1 MFVECINLIFKTKLI
16 DIFPCSCY
24 VDYVEMSNL
33 YRVFPRIVPNHFSN
47 AIKDYRRFRTMC

>member
-16 DIFPCSCY
+16 DIFPCCY

-33 YRVFPRIVPNHFSN
+33 NRIFPRIVPNHFSN
-47 AIKDYRRFRTMC
+47 AINDYRRFRTMC